1 MPKKKTVDHLG
12 IEHDSIRAM
21 CRYYN
26 IPENRY
32 RDRINRGWDI
42 ERALMTDLIPMEKTC
57 KDHLGQEF
65 KSQQDMCAFWGI
77 GESLF
82 RQRIKL
88 GFTLEKALTQKVGTP
103 CTDHLGNQF
112 TSTTQM
118 CKHYGI
124 PVPTFFSRINR
135 NGWSLEKALTFQKEK
150 IVDFEGN
157 EFDSLHEMCRH
168 YNVGVDVYRRRISYG
183 YSIEEA
189 LTLKG
194 KCCNKCYDHLGKPHP
209 NFNAMCGAWGK
220 NTVTVLGRLDNG
232 IPLKDALEKDVVPQD
247 HNWRKSHT
255 IRIDHLGKKHDSF
268 VAMCTYW
275 GQNPDTVQKRLKKHG
290 FSLEKAL
297 TKKVNRVQLSEFEIL
312 CKKNGRSANFVNKKL
327 TDGFTL
333 DEIFENKNIGLHS
346 VKDHLGN
353 IYKNKVEMARYYG
366 VSDGTVRARLSKGF
380 DLEAALTTPSYI
392 DEARID
398 HLGNVFKNVEEMCKY
413 HGVILG
419 TFNNR
424 RQKGYS
430 LEEALTNE
438 RYFQFGCTDHNGNSF
453 HSVKD
458 MCAHYGVSQGY
469 YNSQLERGLSQKE
482 ALTPIRVYDHKG
494 NEFFTI
500 IEMCAFYGIST
511 NTFYRRKEEGMSLKK
526 ILTTPYRNAKECEDH
541 EGNKFGST
549 VEMCNHYGVPANR
562 FKARIS
568 RYMFTLE
575 EALTCPLRMSLGE
588 YRVKSILDDKGI
600 KYLHNVTIKTVFKKL
615 GLLEIYADFME
626 VLLENFH
633 KEFEDFSVDRLK
645 RLRYDFTLLE
655 NNDIHSFIEYDG
667 EQHFKLV
674 KIFFDTFENFL
685 YRNESD
691 IMKNYISNYGNI
703 PLLRIRYDQVEYCEE
718 MIEDLLNNPNK
729 YIEVHNTYLS
739 ESEYWSIFEAKKQK
753 LLAS

>member
-1 MPKKKTVDHLG
+1 
-12 IEHDSIRAM
+12 M
-21 CRYYN
+21 CKHYD

-32 RDRINRGWDI
+32 RNRINRGWDI
-42 ERALMTDLIPMEKTC
+42 QKALTTNLIPMEKPC
-57 KDHLGQEF
+57 KDHLGNEF

-77 GESLF
+77 EEALY

-88 GFTLEKALTQKVGTP
+88 GFGLEKALTQEVGTP

-112 TSTTQM
+112 NSITQM

-124 PVPTFFSRINR
+124 SVSTFFSRIKR
-135 NGWSLEKALTFQKEK
+135 NNWSLEKALTFQKEK
-150 IVDFEGN
+150 IVDFNGS
-157 EFDSLHEMCRH
+157 EFNSLKEMCEH
-168 YNVGVDVYRRRISYG
+168 YNVGVETYKRRISFG
-183 YSIEEA
+183 CSIKEA

-194 KCCNKCYDHLGKPHP
+194 KCCNKCYDHLGNSYS
-209 NFNAMCGAWGK
+209 NFKEMCKAWNK
-220 NTVTVLGRLDNG
+220 DTSTVKGRLDNG
-232 IPLKDALEKDVVPQD
+232 ILLKDALEKDIEHINERISPTSVKSKD
-247 HNWRKSHT
+247 HTGREF
-255 IRIDHLGKKHDSF
+255 DSF
-268 VAMCTYW
+268 AEMCAFW
-275 GQNPDTVQKRLKKHG
+275 KQNPSTVQKRLKKYG
-290 FSLEKAL
+290 FSLQEAL
-297 TKKVNRVQLSEFEIL
+297 IKKSNRKIKSDFDVL
-312 CKKNGRSANFVNKKL
+312 CKKNGRSPNFVNQKL
-327 TDGFTL
+327 KDGFTL
-333 DEIFENKNIGLHS
+333 DEIFKNKNIGLYS

-353 IYKNKVEMARYYG
+353 IYKNKAEMASHYG
-366 VSDGTVRARLSKGF
+366 VSDGTVRARLSRGF
-380 DLEAALTTPSYI
+380 DLETALTTPSYI
-392 DEARID
+392 DEARVD
-398 HLGNVFKNVEEMCKY
+398 HLGNVFKNVEEMCKH

-430 LEEALTNE
+430 LEEALTNKK
-438 RYFQFGCTDHNGNSF
+438 YFQFGCTDHNGNSF

-482 ALTPIRVYDHKG
+482 ALTPIRVYDHNG
-494 NEFFTI
+494 NEFFTL

-511 NTFYRRKEEGMSLKK
+511 NTFYRRREEGMSLKK

-549 VEMCNHYGVPANR
+549 TEMCNYYGIPANR

-568 RYMFTLE
+568 KYMFTLE

-588 YRVKSILDDKGI
+588 YRVKNILDDKGI

-615 GLLEIYADFME
+615 GLLKIYADFME

-667 EQHFKLV
+667 EQHFKFV
-674 KIFFDTFENFL
+674 KIFFDAFENFL
-685 YRNESD
+685 CRNESD
-691 IMKNYISNYGNI
+691 IIKNCISNYGNI
-703 PLLRIRYDQVEYCEE
+703 PLLRIRYDQVEHCEE